1 MPHPFQKYLLAIALV
16 LTSIAISIRGSDG
29 KIKLVLHNYPGL
41 LFLMVV
47 VSTIL
52 IWLYFK
58 ITSRRISSLSIQI
71 REQSKIKSDANN
83 AQIDELSGR
92 QKEVYDLIISGK
104 TNKEIINELFI
115 EQSTLKSHI
124 NQIYKKLNIK
134 SRRELKSKLKHWIPM
149 LNNNINPFSTPNY
162 LFELVPRAL
171 FASIFT

>member
-47 VSTIL
+47 VSTFL
-52 IWLYFK
+52 ISLYFK

-134 SRRELKSKLKHWIPM
+134 SRRELKSKLKH
-149 LNNNINPFSTPNY
+149 
-162 LFELVPRAL
+162 
-171 FASIFT
+171 

>member
-29 KIKLVLHNYPGL
+29 KIKLVLHNYSGL

-47 VSTIL
+47 VSTFL
-52 IWLYFK
+52 ISLYFK
-58 ITSRRISSLSIQI
+58 ITSRRISSISIQI
-71 REQSKIKSDANN
+71 REQSKIKSDGNN
-83 AQIDELSGR
+83 AQIDELAGR

-134 SRRELKSKLKHWIPM
+134 SRRELKSKLKH
-149 LNNNINPFSTPNY
+149 
-162 LFELVPRAL
+162 
-171 FASIFT
+171 

>member
-47 VSTIL
+47 VSTFL
-52 IWLYFK
+52 ISLYFK

-71 REQSKIKSDANN
+71 REQSKIKSDGNN

-134 SRRELKSKLKHWIPM
+134 SRRELKSKLKH
-149 LNNNINPFSTPNY
+149 
-162 LFELVPRAL
+162 
-171 FASIFT
+171 